1 MKRTLLKFAFVM
13 IAMAVFHSAYAID
26 KLSKRGIAVKSS
38 SEVTSLD
45 GLKSAEY
52 FFLQDET
59 GKFLYIPSGW
69 DMKVKSEL
77 DQNDDYG
84 ILYKLQAEGD
94 HYLIPIYNLNKSRR
108 TFWAGDAYVNTQ
120 PAGVNDVIFGLG
132 LGNNYGQDGANLALW
147 DVIAECEIV
156 GSSDASIK
164 NARANDLSEILNHAP
179 IQKIIVNGKTAERL
193 YIKYIE
199 PVTGIKAVVLPSTS
213 PANAA
218 WSLDRLVD
226 AWETEIK

>member
-1 MKRTLLKFAFVM
+1 M

-84 ILYKLQAEGD
+84 ILY
-94 HYLIPIYNLNKSRR
+94 
-108 TFWAGDAYVNTQ
+108 FV
-120 PAGVNDVIFGLG
+120 
-132 LGNNYGQDGANLALW
+132 
-147 DVIAECEIV
+147 
-156 GSSDASIK
+156 
-164 NARANDLSEILNHAP
+164 
-179 IQKIIVNGKTAERL
+179 
-193 YIKYIE
+193 
-199 PVTGIKAVVLPSTS
+199 
-213 PANAA
+213 
-218 WSLDRLVD
+218 
-226 AWETEIK
+226 